1 MKYRGDDFMHH
12 ERLSRVC
19 SELGNRR
26 DIKMYFLLQMIYTVK
41 AFEHKKCVWPFQKK
55 KFKGLNFFLKR
66 V

>member
-1 MKYRGDDFMHH
+1 MYH

-41 AFEHKKCVWPFQKK
+41 AFEHKKCVWPLQKK
-55 KFKGLNFFLKR
+55 SSKDLIF
-66 V
+66 